1 MSDNSEKE
9 LKNVKNNRVVK
20 LICLITIIVGVGVL
34 IVLFFNG
41 TLMLNKE
48 KRLERE
54 LTNTGKKFY
63 TKFYY
68 DRITSDKKEKQIKTE
83 LENFKSIGIKV
94 NLVSLKKYSYDFNK
108 KSIDLLEKNKCDI
121 TKTSVTIYPKAPYG
135 KNDFNIKASL
145 DCK

>member
-1 MSDNSEKE
+1 MSDNSKEK
-9 LKNVKNNRVVK
+9 VKDMKDNKLVK
-20 LICLITIIVGVGVL
+20 YICLAVIFVVVIV
-34 IVLFFNG
+34 IVILFLNG

-94 NLVSLKKYSYDFNK
+94 NLVSLKKYSYNINK
-108 KSIDLLEKNKCDI
+108 KSINLLEKNGCDI
-121 TKTSVTIYPKAPYG
+121 TNTSVTIYPKAPYG

-145 DCK
+145 ECK